1 MANKKSNTSDLIAEK
16 GNKPKNPPH
25 VRKYSSSDGTR
36 LNYKENPYNY
46 HKLFRDFNQVKRA
59 YYEDRNRFVI
69 IYEEMKAATDKLLQK
84 AIDEEDLASIQAIA
98 DMRTN
103 IASNTYKAL
112 DPLTKAL
119 IEVRKMAELVE
130 KQIDKSNNHVDSSDP
145 NEISIEDL
153 SKILNS

>member
-1 MANKKSNTSDLIAEK
+1 MPKKPSITSDLIKED

-25 VRKYSSSDGTR
+25 VRKYSNTEGTR

-69 IYEEMKAATDKLLQK
+69 IYEEMKNATDAILQK
-84 AIDEEDLASIQAIA
+84 AVEEGDLAAISEIA
-98 DMRTN
+98 RMRTD

-130 KQIDKSNNHVDSSDP
+130 KQIEKSSMKNISTDKDEVSFDDITKLLGN
-145 NEISIEDL
+145 
-153 SKILNS
+153 